1 MRAFKYLFFILFL
14 AVITASCSSDHKISD
29 TSDLKGMN
37 DAAMVLYGAKDFY
50 SWTEDRVPMVSAHR
64 GGPYPGY
71 PENSIR
77 TFDYVLSYTPAVIEC
92 DIEMTSDS
100 VLVMMHDNTL
110 DRTTNG
116 TGRVRDMTWTELKG
130 LRLKDN
136 EGVVTEDQIPTL
148 EEVLRWADGKALLT
162 LDVKRGVP
170 FKMVTDLVVATE
182 TENYAAIITYSA
194 NDAQTV
200 YDLNPDLMISV
211 GIGNLSAYEAHKNL
225 GIPDENMIAFTGV
238 SEPEPSL
245 YKFLHDKG
253 IYAILG
259 VLGNL
264 DRKAIARGDSI
275 YAGFVNRGADILA
288 TDRPIEAA
296 KVLETL
302 RPSSSSKFKYFKW

>member
-1 MRAFKYLFFILFL
+1 MRTFKYSIFTLILIL
-14 AVITASCSSDHKISD
+14 LIGSCGSNRQESVAIDF
-29 TSDLKGMN
+29 TGM
-37 DAAMVLYGAKDFY
+37 DGAAMALYSAKEFY

-77 TFDYVLSYTPAVIEC
+77 TFDYVLSFTPAVIEC
-92 DIEMTSDS
+92 DIEMTADS

-116 TGRVRDMTWTELKG
+116 TGSVRDKTWDELKA

-136 EGVVTEDQIPTL
+136 EGSVTEDRIPTL

-170 FKMVTDLVVATE
+170 FQMVTDLVAATE

-194 NDAQTV
+194 NDAKMV
-200 YDLNPDLMISV
+200 YDLNPGLMISV
-211 GIGNLSAYEAHKNL
+211 GIGNLTAYEAHRTL

-264 DRKAIARGDSI
+264 DKKAVAKGDSL

-296 KVLETL
+296 KVLNEL
-302 RPSSSSKFKYFKW
+302 RPNSSSKFKYFK

>member
-1 MRAFKYLFFILFL
+1 MRTFKYLFFTLFL
-14 AVITASCSSDHKISD
+14 AVIFASCSSDHKASD
-29 TSDLKGMN
+29 TPDLKGMDN
-37 DAAMVLYGAKDFY
+37 MAMVLYGVKDFY

-77 TFDYVLSYTPAVIEC
+77 TFDYVISYTPAVIEC
-92 DIEMTSDS
+92 DIEMTADS
-100 VLVMMHDNTL
+100 ILVMMHDNTL

-116 TGRVRDMTWTELKG
+116 TGKVREKTWNELEV
-130 LRLKDN
+130 LHLEDN
-136 EGVVTEDQIPTL
+136 EGNATEDRIPTL

-170 FKMVTDLVVATE
+170 FKMVTDLIAATK

-200 YDLNPDLMISV
+200 YNLNSELMISV
-211 GIGNLSAYEAHKNL
+211 GIGNISAYEAHKAM

-264 DRKAIARGDSI
+264 DKKAIAKGDSI

-296 KVLETL
+296 KILEGL
-302 RPSSSSKFKYFKW
+302 RPSSSSKFKYFK

>member
-1 MRAFKYLFFILFL
+1 MCFRRSPIILLFSALICL
-14 AVITASCSSDHKISD
+14 ACSSEKAANSVVEDSFSNNYITIS
-29 TSDLKGMN
+29 SG
-37 DAAMVLYGAKDFY
+37 GAKQFY
-50 SWTEDRVPMVSAHR
+50 AWSADRVPMVSAHR

-77 TFDYVLSYTPAVIEC
+77 TFEYVLKSTPAVIEC
-92 DIEMTSDS
+92 DIEMTADS

-116 TGRVRDMTWTELKG
+116 SGRVRDLLWADLKS
-130 LRLKDN
+130 LRLEDADGN
-136 EGVVTEDQIPTL
+136 ITEDKIPTL
-148 EEVLRWADGKALLT
+148 EEVLKWSKGKALLT

-170 FKMVTDLVVATE
+170 FEMVVDLVEATN
-182 TENYAAIITYSA
+182 TEDYAAVITYSA

-200 YDLNPDLMISV
+200 YALNPELMISV
-211 GIGNLSAYEAHKNL
+211 GIGNMEAYEAHKKL

-275 YAGFVNRGADILA
+275 YSGFVERGADILA

-296 KVLETL
+296 SILEGL
-302 RPSSSSKFKYFKW
+302 RPSESSKFKYFK